1 MPNNWQVFHMCTI
14 DVYFKSLMFQHCL
27 NILLFTLQDCHVPIC
42 TIQPSTPLKLVKD
55 STQTF
60 ELMIL
65 RIGAIAPIKFE
76 NPKMLF
82 YRLVNILYPTFV
94 V

>member
-1 MPNNWQVFHMCTI
+1 
-14 DVYFKSLMFQHCL
+14 
-27 NILLFTLQDCHVPIC
+27 VPIC